1 MIKQIRIKKRRK
13 NTNYTYSRRNY
24 IDRKLIVYFY
34 EYIKKYHFNDKRY
47 PLILFWDSIYKD
59 INKIL
64 KNEHKKL
71 ITEKTLFKYIKRII
85 IKNNIYCIILK
96 VNKRTKKWEILFEY
110 KSGELPSFSED
121 QLIKLD
127 RELSKDLTNEKN
139 EK

>member
-13 NTNYTYSRRNY
+13 TTNYTYFRRNY

-34 EYIKKYHFNDKRY
+34 EYIKKYHFNDKGY
-47 PLILFWDSIYKD
+47 PLILFFDRIYKD
-59 INKIL
+59 INRTL
-64 KNEHKKL
+64 KNEHEKL

-96 VNKRTKKWEILFEY
+96 INKRTKKWEILFEY
-110 KSGELPSFSED
+110 KPGELPSFSED

>member
-1 MIKQIRIKKRRK
+1 MNKQIRIKKRRK
-13 NTNYTYSRRNY
+13 TTNYTYFRRNY

-34 EYIKKYHFNDKRY
+34 EYIKKYHFNDKGY
-47 PLILFWDSIYKD
+47 PLILFFDRIYKD
-59 INKIL
+59 INRTL
-64 KNEHKKL
+64 KNEHEKL

-96 VNKRTKKWEILFEY
+96 INKRTKKWEILFEY
-110 KSGELPSFSED
+110 KPGELPSFSED

>member
-64 KNEHKKL
+64 KNEHEKL

-96 VNKRTKKWEILFEY
+96 INKRTKKWEILFEY
-110 KSGELPSFSED
+110 KPGELPSFSED

-127 RELSKDLTNEKN
+127 HKLSKDLTNEKN

>member
-1 MIKQIRIKKRRK
+1 MTKQIRIKKRRK
-13 NTNYTYSRRNY
+13 TTNYTYFRRNY

-34 EYIKKYHFNDKRY
+34 EYIKKYHFSDKKY

-64 KNEHKKL
+64 KNEHEKL

-96 VNKRTKKWEILFEY
+96 INKRTKKWEILFEY
-110 KSGELPSFSED
+110 KPGELPSFSED

-127 RELSKDLTNEKN
+127 HKLSKDLTNEKN

>member
-1 MIKQIRIKKRRK
+1 MNKQIRIKKRRK
-13 NTNYTYSRRNY
+13 TTNYTYSRRNY
-24 IDRKLIVYFY
+24 IDRKLIVYFS
-34 EYIKKYHFNDKRY
+34 EYIKKYHFNDKGY
-47 PLILFWDSIYKD
+47 PLILFFDSIYKD
-59 INKIL
+59 INRTL
-64 KNEHKKL
+64 KNEHEKL

-96 VNKRTKKWEILFEY
+96 INKRTKKWEILFEY
-110 KSGELPSFSED
+110 KPGELPSFSED

>member
-13 NTNYTYSRRNY
+13 TTNYTYFRRNY

-34 EYIKKYHFNDKRY
+34 EYIKKYHFNDKGY
-47 PLILFWDSIYKD
+47 PLILFFDSIYKD
-59 INKIL
+59 INRTL
-64 KNEHKKL
+64 KNEHEKL

-96 VNKRTKKWEILFEY
+96 INKRTKKWEILFEY

>member
-1 MIKQIRIKKRRK
+1 M
-13 NTNYTYSRRNY
+13 
-24 IDRKLIVYFY
+24 
-34 EYIKKYHFNDKRY
+34 
-47 PLILFWDSIYKD
+47 
-59 INKIL
+59 NKIL
-64 KNEHKKL
+64 KNEHEKL

>member
-96 VNKRTKKWEILFEY
+96 INKRTKKWEILFEY
-110 KSGELPSFSED
+110 KPGELPSFSED

-127 RELSKDLTNEKN
+127 RELSKDLTNEK
-139 EK
+139 